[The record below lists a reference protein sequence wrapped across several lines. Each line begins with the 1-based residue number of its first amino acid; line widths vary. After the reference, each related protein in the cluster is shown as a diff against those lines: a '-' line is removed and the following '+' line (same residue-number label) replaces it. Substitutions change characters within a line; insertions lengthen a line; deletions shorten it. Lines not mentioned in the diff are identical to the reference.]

1 MKSGA
6 ELTVIARHRSNLSGG
21 DRGCDGQQGFT
32 LIEMA
37 IVLAI
42 MGLLIGMLAPVLGG
56 ISENNRAEA
65 TSMRLNAIDDAMV
78 VFLRLN
84 GRLPCPAAPDGD
96 PLGLERSACSVDAD
110 NDGIVPFRSLGLS
123 QAEAR
128 DGYNNYFSY
137 HVARAYADPNLSQ
150 EIADPLGFCLAGGQ
164 SPEGDLDIQDRHGD
178 SLSVQDI
185 AYVVVSHGKNG
196 HGRYN
201 PPGTDRVN
209 DHKGGL
215 LEDENVDGD
224 TQFIESVRIEVEG
237 NDGPYD
243 DTMSWK
249 TRDGLAG
256 RAVEFGCT
264 F

>member
-1 MKSGA
+1 MI
-6 ELTVIARHRSNLSGG
+6 VRNRSVLPGCG
-21 DRGCDGQQGFT
+21 RGRDNQKGFT

-56 ISENNRAEA
+56 LSENNRTEA
-65 TSMRLNAIDDAMV
+65 TSTRLTAIDDAMV
-78 VFLRLN
+78 VFLRQN

-96 PLGLERSACSVDAD
+96 PLGVERPACSVGAD

-128 DGYNNYFSY
+128 DGFNNYFSY
-137 HVARAYADPNLSQ
+137 HVARAYADPSLPRD
-150 EIADPLGFCLAGGQ
+150 ITDPRGFCLAGGA
-164 SPEGDLDIQDRHGD
+164 SPDGDLDVQDRHGND
-178 SLSVQDI
+178 ISVQDI
-185 AYVVVSHGKNG
+185 VYVVVSHGKNG

-201 PPGTDRVN
+201 PPGDLRA
-209 DHKGGL
+209 GGQESGL

-224 TQFIESVRIEVEG
+224 IRFIESIRIEAEG
-237 NDGPYD
+237 TDGPFD

-256 RAVEFGCT
+256 RAVEFGCSL
-264 F
+264 